1 MAEISIS
8 LNMLDIS
15 SAAVQLAEDRPLRDQ
30 LPGLLD
36 SAGVHDLTGDALD
49 QCLVLVNRPVVHLER
64 TLNELGAR
72 TGDMLSILPHPPA
85 RPGQGALPVLF
96 NVMSDSGDTLEIS
109 DHVPFGELLPA
120 LIRHFRPEGGDFDP
134 SQYLIALG
142 RLVARPQDTPHELG
156 IRAGDMLSLL
166 QVRFQ
171 SSRVA
176 LILASPRSVH
186 APFKVNYS
194 PAVLG
199 RFDRNLA
206 DQPLDIDLSRV
217 LPRHKE
223 RAVSRRQAEF
233 VEEDG
238 VWIVHL
244 HPDAG
249 VPMFVDNQRLLFEQP
264 LTLAED
270 NVLSFGPGPNHPDFQ
285 LVVRFE
291 TD

>member
-8 LNMLDIS
+8 LNMPDVS

-36 SAGVHDLTGDALD
+36 AAGVHDLTGEALD
-49 QCLVLVNRPVVHLER
+49 QCLVLINRPVIHLER

-72 TGDMLSILPHPPA
+72 TGDMLSILPA
-85 RPGQGALPVLF
+85 VRPGQGVPPILF

-109 DHVPFGELLPA
+109 DHVAFGELLPA
-120 LIRHFRPEGGDFDP
+120 LIRHFKPEAENFDP
-134 SQYLIALG
+134 DQSLIVLG
-142 RLVARPQDTPHELG
+142 RPVAHPQSSPSELG
-156 IRAGDMLSLL
+156 IRPGDMLSLL

-176 LILASPRSVH
+176 LILASPRHVH
-186 APFKVNYS
+186 APFKVSYS
-194 PAVLG
+194 PAVMG

-217 LPRHKE
+217 LPRRKE

-233 VEEDG
+233 VEENG
-238 VWIVHL
+238 AWSVHL
-244 HPDAG
+244 HPDAR
-249 VPMFVDNQRLLFEQP
+249 VPMFVDNQRLLLEQP
-264 LTLAED
+264 LALAEN
-270 NVLSFGPGPNHPDFQ
+270 NVLSFGPGPNRPDFQ